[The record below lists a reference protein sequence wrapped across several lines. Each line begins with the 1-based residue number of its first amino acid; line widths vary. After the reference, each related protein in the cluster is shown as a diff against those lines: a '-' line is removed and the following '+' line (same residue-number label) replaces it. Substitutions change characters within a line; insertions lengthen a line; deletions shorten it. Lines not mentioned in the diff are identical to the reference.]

1 VEVIA
6 VIPVTPDC
14 IGKYMGA
21 NRSAGICYDTFIL
34 ILKDIYMGKYGS
46 EHRGRRIMVFY
57 NVDPGG
63 GGVTCVVMIDDIEI
77 DALKGVS
84 FRTVHAAQTTGAA
97 FARALINAELDGD
110 SVAHRGYFIRA
121 SSSEQRD
128 GSWIGTYQLHR
139 NDNPVPFRRA
149 TCSDFRGN
157 TSVEAEEHAI
167 QMAQQAVDAEI
178 AAGTL

>member
-1 VEVIA
+1 
-6 VIPVTPDC
+6 
-14 IGKYMGA
+14 MRA
-21 NRSAGICYDTFIL
+21 NQSAGICYDTLIR

-46 EHRGRRIMVFY
+46 EHRGRRIIVVD

-63 GGVTCVVMIDDIEI
+63 AGVTCVVLINDIEI
-77 DALKGVS
+77 DALRGVS

-110 SVAHRGYFIRA
+110 ALAHRGYFIRV

-149 TCSDFRGN
+149 TCNDFRGN
-157 TSVEAEEHAI
+157 TSIEAEDHAMQI
-167 QMAQQAVDAEI
+167 AQQIVDAEI